1 MKHTIATVVI
11 AALAATTAFADVEP
25 IVYEGHPVMSEIKT
39 LYRRHEAERW
49 TNETFK
55 AEWKAFE
62 NDSARQTAYLDDVLS
77 YMDENGITTNDNS
90 IIWHPEVYVFNS
102 YVDGGYDAKFA
113 ARGQFCCNEW
123 WLANSPLCFT
133 NWLNDV
139 DGGIAMATNDPVRL
153 DIRKAIAERGRHG
166 IPTAILFNYYAEAS
180 SEPTR
185 VRFALF
191 CGVGVYSIDGYERI
205 APGLISKVIPEI
217 KKWLRKSGKSF
228 LTKEDGT
235 NPVQSEVDALQTAL
249 NAPKFAG
256 LREWVA
262 KLWPDYQWVEPTWK
276 TDEEINQLKD
286 DIYYG
291 QKDFD
296 IKNKILL
303 QSHLGTDA
311 YNAFVEEYNK

>member
-1 MKHTIATVVI
+1 MKHTIATIVI

-25 IVYEGHPVMSEIKT
+25 VIYEGHPLMSEIKT
-39 LYRRHEAERW
+39 LYRRHKAEWW

-77 YMDENGITTNDNS
+77 YIDENGITTNVDS
-90 IIWHPEVYVFNS
+90 ITLYSEAYALDS
-102 YVDGGYDAKFA
+102 YANGGYDAKFA
-113 ARGQFCCNEW
+113 ARGQFCCNDW
-123 WLANSPLCFT
+123 WLASSPLCFT

-153 DIRKAIAERGRHG
+153 NIRKVIAERGRNG
-166 IPTAILFNYYAEAS
+166 IPTALLFNYYAEAS
-180 SEPTR
+180 SEPMR

-191 CGVGVYSIDGYERI
+191 CGVDVYSIDGYERI

-256 LREWVA
+256 LREWVT
-262 KLWPDYQWVEPTWK
+262 KIWSDYQWVEPTWM
-276 TDEEINQLKD
+276 TNEEINQLKD